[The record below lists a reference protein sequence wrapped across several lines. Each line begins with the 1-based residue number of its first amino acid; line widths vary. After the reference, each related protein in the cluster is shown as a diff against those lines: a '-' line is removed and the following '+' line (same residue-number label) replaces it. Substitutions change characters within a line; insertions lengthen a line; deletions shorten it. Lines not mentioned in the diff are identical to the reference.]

1 LLFVT
6 WAAAAFAAVG
16 ESRDTAA
23 LTEARSSHGL
33 APMTQ
38 PRSTSRLAVL
48 VLAGFVPAF
57 WMVRRERR
65 PSSANR

>member
-16 ESRDTAA
+16 KDRDAGA
-23 LTEARSSHGL
+23 LTQARSSQRL
-33 APMTQ
+33 ATIPQT
-38 PRSTSRLAVL
+38 RSTSRLAVL
-48 VLAGFVPAF
+48 VLAGFVPAV

-65 PSSANR
+65 PSKS